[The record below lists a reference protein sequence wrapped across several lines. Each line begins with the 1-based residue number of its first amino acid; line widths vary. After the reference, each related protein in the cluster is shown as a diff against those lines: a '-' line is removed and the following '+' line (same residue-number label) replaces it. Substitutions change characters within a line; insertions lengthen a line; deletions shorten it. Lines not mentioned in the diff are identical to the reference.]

1 MAKTPM
7 NDVVVLIPGILG
19 SALSRDGEEVWAP
32 SPGAI
37 GRALW
42 TLGRSVRDLR
52 LTEDPWDKDDL
63 GDGVVATR
71 LMPDVH
77 IVPGLWGI
85 DGYSGIRTMIGDH
98 FDVVAGETYVELPY
112 DWRRDNRVAAR
123 ALRRLAD
130 DRLHAARQRNADA
143 KLVLIGHSMGGLVAR
158 YFLECLDGWRDTRM
172 LVTFG
177 TPYRGSLNAVD
188 FLANGFVKK
197 LGPLKVADLTDL
209 LRSLTSVYQLLP
221 VYPCIDLGDGYVRPA
236 ETADRVAGIDHDR
249 ASSALADFHRAIEA
263 GAAEHDPAAYAIH
276 SVVGITQG
284 TKQSARLD
292 GDRLVVEQLHDG
304 EDMGGDGTVPRVSST
319 PIETDSWEP
328 QYQPMYS
335 ADRHASLQN
344 ADPVQTQLVGIL
356 SARPLG
362 AFRSVQG
369 VRLEA
374 PELLAVGEPLD
385 VRALPDRASLT
396 LVATV
401 TDLATERPAMPPVE
415 LHRDSDEVHS
425 AALPPLPPG
434 DYRVA
439 VQGAGSSAG
448 LVDPVHGLVC
458 VVEDV
463 ERR

>member
-1 MAKTPM
+1 MARTPTK
-7 NDVVVLIPGILG
+7 DVIVLLPGILG
-19 SALSRDGEEVWAP
+19 SVLSRDGDDVWAP

-42 TLGRSVRDLR
+42 SLGRSVRELR
-52 LTEDPWDKDDL
+52 LTDDPWEKDDL
-63 GDGVVATR
+63 GDGVAATR

-85 DGYSGIRTMIGDH
+85 DGYTAITKMIVDH
-98 FDVVAGETYVELPY
+98 FDVVAGETYIELPY

-130 DRLHAARQRNADA
+130 DKLHAARQRDPDA
-143 KLVLIGHSMGGLVAR
+143 KLVLVGHSMGGLVAR

-172 LVTFG
+172 LITFG

-197 LGPLKVADLTDL
+197 LGPLKVADLSDL
-209 LRSLTSVYQLLP
+209 LRSMTSVYQLLP

-236 ETADRVAGIDHDR
+236 ETGGRIPGLDEDR
-249 ASSALADFHRAIEA
+249 AVGALADFHRAIEA
-263 GAAEHDPAAYAIH
+263 GTEQHEPNAYAIH

-292 GDRLVVEQLHDG
+292 GDRLVVEELHGG

-319 PIETDSWEP
+319 PVETDSWQP

-344 ADPVQTQLVGIL
+344 ADPVQTQLLGIL
-356 SARPLG
+356 TARPLG

-374 PELLAVGEPLD
+374 PELLAVDEPLA
-385 VRALPDRASLT
+385 VRALPDLAALT
-396 LVATV
+396 LAASV
-401 TDLATERPAMPPVE
+401 TDLATGRVAVPPVE
-415 LHRDSDEVHS
+415 MWRDADEVHTIE
-425 AALPPLPPG
+425 LPPLPPG
-434 DYRVA
+434 DYRLA
-439 VQGAGSSAG
+439 VHAGGTSAG

-458 VVEDV
+458 VVDDMES
-463 ERR
+463 